1 MGFAPLGPYDL
12 FHDRLI
18 ERGYAAIPIIP
29 GTKKPGR
36 YFAGMWI
43 GLSNWQRRFAN
54 GFPSSEDLIR
64 WGEGNAGIGVLG
76 GYRGLIAVD
85 VDTDDVVLRDAIMST
100 LPPSPVRKSGK
111 KGETLFFHGP
121 GIKSQSWDIDKRRVV
136 DLIGPG
142 RQTVL
147 PPTIHPDIGRPYRWT
162 GLEALV
168 LLCHKFRLWLR
179 GRRRRQHWHR
189 CKVVAIATTNMR
201 RIVAIELG
209 TWRCG
214 RIGGA
219 SGSITTGNGRFFD
232 SSGGMWF

>member
-76 GYRGLIAVD
+76 GYRGVIAVGGDTGD
-85 VDTDDVVLRDAIMST
+85 VLLRDAVMCT
-100 LPPSPVRKSGK
+100 LPASAGRNSRKIGDAR
-111 KGETLFFHGP
+111 FVP
-121 GIKSQSWDIDKRRVV
+121 G
-136 DLIGPG
+136 
-142 RQTVL
+142 
-147 PPTIHPDIGRPYRWT
+147 H
-162 GLEALV
+162 
-168 LLCHKFRLWLR
+168 
-179 GRRRRQHWHR
+179 
-189 CKVVAIATTNMR
+189 
-201 RIVAIELG
+201 
-209 TWRCG
+209 
-214 RIGGA
+214 
-219 SGSITTGNGRFFD
+219 
-232 SSGGMWF
+232 